1 MTPSQRIIYTA
12 EALVHEAHRTCPY
25 SNATRGN
32 IGVALTVNGRG
43 VETTSEAV
51 AA

>member
-1 MTPSQRIIYTA
+1 MPASQRIIYTA
-12 EALVHEAHRTCPY
+12 EAHGT
-25 SNATRGN
+25 

-43 VETTSEAV
+43 VETTSGAV

>member
-1 MTPSQRIIYTA
+1 MTPDLRIIYTA
-12 EALVHEAHRTCPY
+12 EAL
-25 SNATRGN
+25 RGD

-43 VETTSEAV
+43 VETTSDAV